1 MKPFRLLAAS
11 LLSALTLP
19 ALAASITGTVTDRTT
34 GKPAANDAVVL
45 IAFGQGMQ
53 EAARTTTDAQG
64 RYTLDVPEDTSG
76 NPNAGMHLVR
86 VTHEKA
92 AYFQPAPPGTKAL
105 DVDVYDVAATVKG
118 VSTEADVLRFETDQ
132 QGLHVIENYFVKNDS
147 KPAMTQLSNK
157 AFEIYLPEGAQIEGT
172 AAMGP
177 GGMPVASSPIPLP
190 DKGHFAF
197 IFPVRPGETRFQ
209 VSYHLPYSGSVKWTQ
224 KVALPTENVAVM
236 LPKQMTFTPA
246 SSDFQPVP
254 DNVAA
259 QTFVIKGVSPSKPV
273 DFTIAGTGSMP
284 RESQDAAAQGGP
296 NSVGVAQ
303 GQGTGS
309 GAASPAPNS
318 PEAGSAAAAAD
329 TRPGGGLGPPI
340 DTPDP
345 LNKYKAWILGG
356 LAVALVV
363 GAAFLLRGK
372 PAAPAVMATGSS
384 TPTNPQPLPQ
394 LRTFAPAVSSNHAVA
409 PSAGGNVPLLS
420 ALKDA
425 LFTLETERLNGS
437 LSDGE
442 YSAVKP
448 ALEVVLRWALRG
460 AATAAAQSNSNSSD

>member
-1 MKPFRLLAAS
+1 
-11 LLSALTLP
+11 
-19 ALAASITGTVTDRTT
+19 
-34 GKPAANDAVVL
+34 
-45 IAFGQGMQ
+45 
-53 EAARTTTDAQG
+53 
-64 RYTLDVPEDTSG
+64 
-76 NPNAGMHLVR
+76 
-86 VTHEKA
+86 
-92 AYFQPAPPGTKAL
+92 
-105 DVDVYDVAATVKG
+105 VAATVKG

-157 AFEIYLPEGAQIEGT
+157 AFEIYLPEGAQIDGT

-224 KVALPTENVAVM
+224 KVALPTENLAVM
-236 LPKQMTFTPA
+236 LPKQMTFTP
-246 SSDFQPVP
+246 SSPEFQPVP
-254 DNVAA
+254 DNAAA

-273 DFTIAGTGSMP
+273 DFTIAGSGSMP
-284 RESQDAAAQGGP
+284 REAQNGGDANAQGGP

-303 GQGTGS
+303 GQGTGAG
-309 GAASPAPNS
+309 GAAPAPNT

-356 LAVALVV
+356 LAVVLVV

-372 PAAPAVMATGSS
+372 PAAGTASAPPAPEA
-384 TPTNPQPLPQ
+384 QPLPKMS
-394 LRTFAPAVSSNHAVA
+394 AAAAAVFSPQGPA
-409 PSAGGNVPLLS
+409 PSAGVNGSLLG

-437 LSDGE
+437 LSEGE
-442 YSAVKP
+442 YATVKP
-448 ALEVVLRWALRG
+448 ALEVVLRWALRAPAAQAAG
-460 AATAAAQSNSNSSD
+460 AAAAQSNSNASD

>member
-1 MKPFRLLAAS
+1 MKPFRLLSAS
-11 LLSALTLP
+11 LLTALTLP

-86 VTHEKA
+86 VTHQKA
-92 AYFQPAPPGTKAL
+92 AYFQPAPPGTKSL

-190 DKGHFAF
+190 DQKGHYAF

-224 KVALPTENVAVM
+224 KVALPTENLAVM

-246 SSDFQPVP
+246 GPEFQPVP

-259 QTFVIKGVSPSKPV
+259 QTFVLKGVSPARPV

-284 RESQDAAAQGGP
+284 REAQNATGEGGP

-303 GQGTGS
+303 GQGAGP
-309 GAASPAPNS
+309 GASPAPNS

-345 LNKYKAWILGG
+345 LNKYKAWILGA
-356 LAVALVV
+356 LAVALVA
-363 GAAFLLRGK
+363 GAAFLLRAKPKAVEAG
-372 PAAPAVMATGSS
+372 PAA
-384 TPTNPQPLPQ
+384 
-394 LRTFAPAVSSNHAVA
+394 
-409 PSAGGNVPLLS
+409 SAGAPPAGPVPPAAAGTALPIRPRSTHAPLLA

-425 LFTLETERLNGS
+425 LFTLETERLGGT
-437 LSDGE
+437 LPEGE
-442 YSAVKP
+442 YAQVKP
-448 ALEVVLRWALRG
+448 ALEVVLRWALTRDG
-460 AATAAAQSNSNSSD
+460 ESKAG

>member
-1 MKPFRLLAAS
+1 MTPFRLLAAS
-11 LLSALTLP
+11 LLTALTLP
-19 ALAASITGTVTDRTT
+19 ALAATITGTVIDRTT
-34 GKPAANDAVVL
+34 GKPAANDTVVL
-45 IAFGQGMQ
+45 IAFGAGMQ
-53 EAARTTTDAQG
+53 EAAHTTTDAQG

-86 VTHEKA
+86 VTHQKA
-92 AYFQPAPPGTKAL
+92 AYFQPAPPGTKSL
-105 DVDVYDVAATVKG
+105 DVNVYDVAAVVKG

-132 QGLHVIENYFVKNDS
+132 QGLHVIENYFVRNDS

-157 AFEIYLPEGAQIEGT
+157 AFEIYLPEGAQIEAT

-177 GGMPVASSPIPLP
+177 GGMPVSSSPIPLQ
-190 DKGHFAF
+190 DKGHYAF

-209 VSYHLPYSGSVKWTQ
+209 ISYHVPYSGSAKWTQ
-224 KVALPTENVAVM
+224 KVALPTENLAVM
-236 LPKQMTFTPA
+236 LPKAMTFTPA

-259 QTFVIKGVSPSKPV
+259 QTFVLKGVSPSKPV
-273 DFTIAGTGSMP
+273 DFTIAGSGAMP
-284 RESQDAAAQGGP
+284 RESQNAAGEGGP

-303 GQGTGS
+303 GQGAG
-309 GAASPAPNS
+309 PNT

-345 LNKYKAWILGG
+345 LHKYKAWILGA
-356 LAVALVV
+356 LAVALVA

-372 PAAPAVMATGSS
+372 PATTATPPQSATAPLVPAAAPVPPLPTAPARA
-384 TPTNPQPLPQ
+384 
-394 LRTFAPAVSSNHAVA
+394 
-409 PSAGGNVPLLS
+409 SADGAPLLA

-425 LFTLETERLNGS
+425 LFTLETERLGGK
-437 LSDGE
+437 LSEAE
-442 YSAVKP
+442 YAQLKP
-448 ALEVVLRWALRG
+448 ALEVVLRWALARSTG
-460 AATAAAQSNSNSSD
+460 QG

>member
-1 MKPFRLLAAS
+1 MTPSRLLAAS
-11 LLSALTLP
+11 LLTALTLP

-92 AYFQPAPPGTKAL
+92 AYFQPAPPGTKSL

-224 KVALPTENVAVM
+224 RVALPTENVAVM

-254 DNVAA
+254 ENVAA

-273 DFTIAGTGSMP
+273 DFTITGTGSMP

-303 GQGTGS
+303 GQGAGTG
-309 GAASPAPNS
+309 ASPAPNT

-372 PAAPAVMATGSS
+372 PAAPGGAPAFSPQVDGAARQPALAS
-384 TPTNPQPLPQ
+384 TPVLQTQPLPALHTTPNGTPQ
-394 LRTFAPAVSSNHAVA
+394 
-409 PSAGGNVPLLS
+409 LLS

-425 LFTLETERLNGS
+425 LFTLETDRLGGK
-437 LSDGE
+437 LSEDE
-442 YSAVKP
+442 YAELKP
-448 ALEVVLRWALRG
+448 ALEVVLRWALLRS
-460 AATAAAQSNSNSSD
+460 TVQR